1 MLGLWFRSPGG
12 SQDWFTPKVSSV
24 LSPLVKSVKNEWK
37 LHIILRCTFGFSYP
51 LSQGDALSF
60 VCFLCMGLQEIP
72 C

>member
-37 LHIILRCTFGFSYP
+37 LHNFEVHLWIQ
-51 LSQGDALSF
+51 LSS
-60 VCFLCMGLQEIP
+60 
-72 C
+72 